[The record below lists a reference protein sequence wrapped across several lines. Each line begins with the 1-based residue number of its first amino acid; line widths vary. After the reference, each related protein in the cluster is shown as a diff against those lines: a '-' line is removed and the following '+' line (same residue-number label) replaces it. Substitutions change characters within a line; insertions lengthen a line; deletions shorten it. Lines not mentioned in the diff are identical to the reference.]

1 MEAPLEFNKG
11 LRKAS
16 AEGKLDDNPKFK
28 AAVDAAPIKMI
39 STAMP
44 GVDPMTGMVQ
54 QNQFAPSAMNPT
66 ALGGLQNQI
75 PNLVGQSVPGSFDR
89 VLPQGVYN
97 NAQEAITAKTNS
109 RMAQALGGALSPFSQ
124 KVQKVKA
131 TMSKIDPKTSKKTII
146 VEKSDIPVENITA
159 KDFSSQTQS
168 TQHEVLHALK
178 KDKKNNKK

>member
-1 MEAPLEFNKG
+1 METPLEGNAFT
-11 LRKAS
+11 KAM
-16 AEGKLDDNPKFK
+16 ADNDGNYEAAKKQLEGSG
-28 AAVDAAPIKMI
+28 IKMI

-44 GVDPMTGMVQ
+44 GVDPMTDMVQ

-109 RMAQALGGALSPFSQ
+109 RMAQALGGALSPFTQSTYGMLG
-124 KVQKVKA
+124 A
-131 TMSKIDPKTSKKTII
+131 KTSKEAAEAERKRKEAQKKAKE
-146 VEKSDIPVENITA
+146 EKE
-159 KDFSSQTQS
+159 
-168 TQHEVLHALK
+168 K

>member
-1 MEAPLEFNKG
+1 MEAPLEFNEG

-16 AEGKLDDNPKFK
+16 AEGKLDNNPKFK

-109 RMAQALGGALSPFSQ
+109 RMAQALGGALSPFTQSTYGMLG
-124 KVQKVKA
+124 A
-131 TMSKIDPKTSKKTII
+131 KTSKEAAEAERKRKEAQKKAKE
-146 VEKSDIPVENITA
+146 EKE
-159 KDFSSQTQS
+159 
-168 TQHEVLHALK
+168 K